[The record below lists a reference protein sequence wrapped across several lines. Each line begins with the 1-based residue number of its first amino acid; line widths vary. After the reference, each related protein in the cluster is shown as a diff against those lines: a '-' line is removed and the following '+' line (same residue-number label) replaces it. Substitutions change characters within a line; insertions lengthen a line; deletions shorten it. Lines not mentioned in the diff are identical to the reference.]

1 MTGARHRR
9 VRRTGLA
16 AGLVLAASGLAFV
29 PASPASA
36 AGVSDAWTDASRYS
50 PGQEATVTAQIDGS
64 GPVTFTLT
72 HLGDVVKS
80 GTVQADGSG
89 RAVWKVTPPSTDFQ
103 GYLVEIQAGSSR
115 TQTAIDVS
123 STWTRF
129 PRFGF
134 LAYYGTNISAD
145 DAKGDIAE
153 LSQRY
158 HINALQYY
166 DWLWKHER
174 PVKHDGSGVA
184 GTWTAWNGDTLSS
197 TTIRNYIDA
206 EHSRGMAAMPYQM
219 SYAALNDYDTS
230 QVNPDWRLFN
240 SPGGTDEWYYPML
253 PNQILHL
260 MNPENPDWQNYIVGQ
275 YKDSV
280 NSMGFDGA
288 HLDQIGYWSEKYDK
302 AGNKVNRP
310 NGFAQL
316 TNKTKQALPA
326 GHNAVGFNAVDGYG
340 DAELARSNADYLYTE
355 LWSNYETNSSVKDY
369 LERQRQASGGKP
381 HITPAYMNRPNTPD
395 SSTPNNNS
403 VFDTTSVQLANAM
416 FAANGAGH
424 LELGPNDHMLN
435 TEYFLNKD
443 KSMSAELKAWEKT
456 YYDVITGYENLFYGP
471 DLHTA
476 SNKTVVD
483 GVNTSTDGSGN
494 TVWTNAMRN
503 GDTDVLHLINLLG
516 NDGKWRDA
524 GTATPPTKT
533 NVSVKYYLRDGQQAP
548 AALRVGSPDRDGGRS
563 ANLPFTTGSD
573 SSGTYLKFTVP
584 ELKNWDFVYFDH
596 TANTDDPGDGGGTDP
611 GNGSG
616 TGKQLVNA
624 NGKCAEAKDG
634 ANANGT
640 PAQLATCTGT
650 DRQKWTLNGTELRV
664 LGKCLDVEGGYTAN
678 GTKTHLWDCGGYDSQ
693 KWAFQSNGTLKNL
706 KSGRCLD
713 IENQSTADGARLH
726 LWDCGGWNS
735 QKWSLTS

>member
-1 MTGARHRR
+1 MSGARHFRLRR
-9 VRRTGLA
+9 SALLSVLLLTG
-16 AGLVLAASGLAFV
+16 SGLAV
-29 PASPASA
+29 LPAAPAA
-36 AGVSDAWTDASRYS
+36 AATVSDAYTDASRYT
-50 PGQEATVTAQIDGS
+50 PGQEATVTAKVDGD

-72 HLGDVVKS
+72 HLGDVVEKA
-80 GTVQADGSG
+80 TVQAAGG
-89 RAVWKVTPPSTDFQ
+89 QAVWKVKPPATDYE
-103 GYLVEIQAGSSR
+103 GYLVEIQAGTSR

-123 STWTRF
+123 SSWTRF

-134 LAYYGTNISAD
+134 LAYYGTNVSGD

-166 DWLWKHER
+166 DWLWKHEK

-184 GTWTAWNGDTLSS
+184 GTWTAWNGDTISSS
-197 TTIRNYIDA
+197 TVRNYIDA
-206 EHSRGMAAMPYQM
+206 GHGHGMAALPYQM
-219 SYAALNDYDTS
+219 SYAALNDYDQS

-260 MNPENPDWQNYIVGQ
+260 MNPQNRDWQNYIVGQ

-280 NSMGFDGA
+280 ASMGFDGA

-302 AGNKVNRP
+302 AGNKVTRP
-310 NGFAQL
+310 AGFAEL
-316 TNKTKQALPA
+316 TNKTKQSLPA

-340 DAELARSNADYLYTE
+340 DAELAKTSADYLYTE
-355 LWSNYETNSSVKDY
+355 LWSNYETNASVKTY
-369 LERQRQASGGKP
+369 LDKQRADSGGKP
-381 HITPAYMNRPNTPD
+381 HVTPAYMNRPNTPEG
-395 SSTPNNNS
+395 TPNNNA

-416 FAANGAGH
+416 FAANGAHH

-476 SNKTVVD
+476 SNKTVID
-483 GVNTSTDGSGN
+483 GENVSTDGSGN
-494 TVWTNAMRN
+494 TIWANAMRN
-503 GDTDVLHLINLLG
+503 GNTDVLHLINLLG

-533 NVSVKYYLRDGQQAP
+533 NVPVKYYLREGQQAP
-548 AALRVGSPDRDGGRS
+548 AALRVASPDRDGGR
-563 ANLPFTTGSD
+563 AADLPFTTGTD
-573 SSGTYLKFTVP
+573 SNGTYLKFTVP

-596 TANTDDPGDGGGTDP
+596 SANTSDPGAGA
-611 GNGSG
+611 S
-616 TGKQLVNA
+616 QHLVNA
-624 NGKCAEAKDG
+624 NSKCAEAADG
-634 ANANGT
+634 GTANGT
-640 PAQLATCTGT
+640 KVQLATCTSI
-650 DRQKWTLNGTELRV
+650 DRQQWTLNGSELRR
-664 LGKCLDVEGGYTAN
+664 GTKCLDVEGGYTVN
-678 GTKTHLWDCGGYDSQ
+678 GTKAHLWDCGGYDSQ
-693 KWAFQSNGTLKNL
+693 KWAFQSSGTLKNL

-713 IENQSTADGARLH
+713 IEDQSSADGAALH
-726 LWDCGGWNS
+726 LWDCGS
-735 QKWSLTS
+735 QTSEQWSLK